1 MIPDGTLVP
10 AKKRLKDGINASG
23 ISREEIAARLDIASK
38 TLGNMLADGDARFP
52 SPFQLAIICE
62 LIEVDMC
69 FIVTGHFFFP
79 PDVRTWVRR
88 MEPNEKRKVSIL
100 AAELLRLLEEE

>member
-1 MIPDGTLVP
+1 MIPDSTLVA
-10 AKKRLKDGINASG
+10 AKKRLKDGINSSG
-23 ISREEIAARLDIASK
+23 ISREDIATKLDIASK

-69 FIVTGHFFFP
+69 FIVTGNFFFP
-79 PDVRTWVRR
+79 PDVRTWVKK
-88 MEPNEKRKVSIL
+88 MEPNEKRKFSIL
-100 AAELLRLLEEE
+100 ATEMLRLLAE